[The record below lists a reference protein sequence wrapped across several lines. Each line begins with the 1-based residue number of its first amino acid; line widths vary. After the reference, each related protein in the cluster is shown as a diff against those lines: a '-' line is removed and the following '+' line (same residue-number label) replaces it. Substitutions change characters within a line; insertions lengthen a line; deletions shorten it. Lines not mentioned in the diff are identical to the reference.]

1 MEAALIWGLGFLG
14 LGLLMVVID
23 MFVPTF
29 GVLSLV
35 AAGCGITGVVILF
48 NHSAT
53 WGMIGAACVLVGGP
67 AAFFFGLQI
76 MPKTPLGRRLVLG
89 GADDDGEDRAPP
101 ADTDP
106 FKALVGQE
114 GVVVTD
120 LRPVGVIRIGE
131 ERLDAL
137 SETVV
142 MRAGTKVKVV
152 GVVDGRMLKVRQVG

>member
-48 NHSAT
+48 NHSVT
-53 WGMIGAACVLVGGP
+53 WGLVGAACVLVGGP

-89 GADDDGEDRAPP
+89 AMDDDGEDRPP
-101 ADTDP
+101 PVEADP
-106 FKALVGQE
+106 YKAMVGQE

-137 SETVV
+137 SETTVI
-142 MRAGTKVKVV
+142 RSGSKVKVV
-152 GVVDGRMLKVRQVG
+152 GVVDGRLLKVRPVA